1 MIVILHPKYTGKAI
15 ILLPLGI
22 LLGTIMAESYDRNL
36 LYWLPYLM
44 KVHLVSTTLK
54 VMGRDVDSW

>member
-15 ILLPLGI
+15 ILLPLGM
-22 LLGTIMAESYDRNL
+22 LLGTIMAESYDRNS
-36 LYWLPYLM
+36 LYWPPYFM
-44 KVHLVSTTLK
+44 KVHLVSMTVK

>member
-1 MIVILHPKYTGKAI
+1 LIVILHPKYTGKAI

-44 KVHLVSTTLK
+44 KVHLVSMTLK

>member
-15 ILLPLGI
+15 LLLPQGM
-22 LLGTIMAESYDRNL
+22 LLGSIMAESYDRNS

-44 KVHLVSTTLK
+44 KVHLVSVTLK
-54 VMGRDVDSW
+54 VLGRDGDSW

>member
-1 MIVILHPKYTGKAI
+1 VEM
-15 ILLPLGI
+15 
-22 LLGTIMAESYDRNL
+22 LLGTIMAESYARNS

-44 KVHLVSTTLK
+44 KVHLVSMTLK